1 MILGVPVDSKAI
13 KKIIDRKHPLYEEL
27 VPHWNFLEQCY
38 KGGRSWFK
46 ENIFRYI
53 KEGDTEY
60 ADRVKRAYRFNH
72 TRETVDLV
80 NKYLF
85 RAPIARKT
93 DDAPEEVRKFWSKV
107 NAKGL
112 DIDEFMRAVS
122 LKSSIFGRPWI
133 IIDNRVTHVD
143 ENASQADVPGID
155 LYAYIVP
162 PQQVT
167 DYAFD
172 DTGELLWV
180 LVQEHVRDDKD
191 PLNSTGEVS
200 VRYRLWTRQEWLL
213 FTFHKTSGRD
223 GGRWEL
229 QDSGVHNLGLVPAI
243 PADNSI
249 VADTWD
255 CPAMIADIAYLD
267 RAVANYA
274 SNLDAIIQDQTF
286 SQLAM
291 PAQNVLPGDDAHN
304 KLLEMGTKRVFL
316 YDGESGI
323 APAYLS
329 PDPRQASLIIS
340 AIQQLINEIYHSVGL
355 AGERTKQDNSKG
367 IDNSSGVAKTKD
379 FERVIA
385 LLASKADALEAVEN
399 KIVKVVCAWA
409 GIDAPEQELVTYPV
423 ESQFDVRTLYDEID
437 VSMKLRLMSVPAA
450 LMEEQM
456 GRLVDKL
463 FPNLGQELVARMRE
477 QLKEWS
483 EDQQE
488 KAVEASSDEAKRV
501 LEEAK
506 RNRSRAAES
515 RSKTLSRVTGKQ
527 STDQENGQE

>member
-1 MILGVPVDSKAI
+1 MDSKAI
-13 KKIIDRKHPLYEEL
+13 KKIIDRRHPLYDEL
-27 VPHWNFLEQCY
+27 VTHWDFLEQCY
-38 KGGRSWFK
+38 KGGRAWFK
-46 ENIFRYI
+46 TNIFRYI
-53 KEGDTEY
+53 KEGKGEY
-60 ADRVKRAYRFNH
+60 ADRVQRAYRFNH

-85 RAPIARKT
+85 RAPIARKL
-93 DDAPEEVRKFWSKV
+93 DDAPEAVTEFWEKV
-107 NAKGL
+107 NAQGH
-112 DIDEFMRAVS
+112 DINEFMRVVS
-122 LKSSIFGRPWI
+122 LKASIFGRPWI
-133 IIDNRVTHVD
+133 IIDNKVTAVPED
-143 ENASQADVPGID
+143 ASQADVPAPE

-172 DTGELLWV
+172 ETGELLWV
-180 LVQEHVRDDKD
+180 LVEEHVRDDKD
-191 PLNSTGEVS
+191 PLESTGDMTK
-200 VRYRLWTRQEWLL
+200 RYRLWTRETWTL
-213 FTFHKTSGRD
+213 FTFTKNRNGRD
-223 GGRWEL
+223 GGRWGIE
-229 QDSGVHNLGLVPAI
+229 DAGVHGLGLVPAI
-243 PADNSI
+243 PANNSV
-249 VADTWD
+249 VADAWD

-291 PAQNVLPGDDAHN
+291 PAQNVLPGDDAYN

-323 APAYLS
+323 APAFLS
-329 PDPRQASLIIS
+329 PDPRQAALIIS

-379 FERVIA
+379 FERVVA

-399 KIVKVVCAWA
+399 KIVEVVCAWA
-409 GIDAPEQELVTYPV
+409 GVEVPDVELVNYPI

-456 GRLVDKL
+456 GRLVEKL
-463 FPNLGQELVARMRE
+463 FPDLGTDLLSKMRKEL
-477 QLKEWS
+477 KDWS
-483 EDQQE
+483 ENLQE
-488 KAVEASSDEAKRV
+488 TAETTATPDAKRV

-506 RNRSRAAES
+506 RNRSQAADT
-515 RSKTLSRVTGKQ
+515 RSKTVSRENGKSNGQ
-527 STDQENGQE
+527 AKGQEN